1 MTAYLQPG
9 DKIHLS
15 IPASVLGKD
24 EERAEALR
32 AEYAQHGV
40 EVILVTD
47 AKPAS
52 PVGVVSVIRSEPAP
66 RPVPPDPDWHLE

>member
-1 MTAYLQPG
+1 MSAYLQAG

-32 AEYAQHGV
+32 AEYAQHGI

-47 AKPAS
+47 AKPGS
-52 PVGVVSVIRSEPAP
+52 PVEVISVIRQAPPGFEDWLPASA
-66 RPVPPDPDWHLE
+66 D